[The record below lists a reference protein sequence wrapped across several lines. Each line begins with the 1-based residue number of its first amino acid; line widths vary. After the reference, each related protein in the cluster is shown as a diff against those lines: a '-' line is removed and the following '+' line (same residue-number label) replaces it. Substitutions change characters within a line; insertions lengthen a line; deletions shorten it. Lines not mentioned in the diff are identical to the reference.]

1 MRDITINFHKEKKMK
16 KLFIGF
22 LVCSFLMTSA
32 GIALSKEKR
41 GSAAEA
47 EALVKKA
54 ATLIKAKGKE
64 KAFAEINDPKGPFVD
79 RDLYIAVYDLNGVVL
94 AHGFNH
100 KMIGKNLIDLKD
112 PDGRAMVKERI
123 DLAKTQNSFWQRD
136 YKFVDPLTKTIK
148 HKDMY
153 VEKLGDI
160 LLTCGIFR
168 D

>member
-1 MRDITINFHKEKKMK
+1 MK

-41 GSAAEA
+41 GTEAEA
-47 EALVKKA
+47 EAMVKKA
-54 ATLIKAKGKE
+54 ATLIKDKGKE
-64 KAFAEINDPKGPFVD
+64 KAFAVINDLKGPFVD

-100 KMIGKNLIDLKD
+100 KMIGKNMMDLKD
-112 PDGRAMVKERI
+112 PDGRAMVKERVE
-123 DLAKTQNSFWQRD
+123 LAKTKDKFWQRD
-136 YKFVDPLTKTIK
+136 YKFVDPITKTIK

-153 VEKLGDI
+153 VEKVGDV
-160 LLTCGIFR
+160 LLCCGIFR